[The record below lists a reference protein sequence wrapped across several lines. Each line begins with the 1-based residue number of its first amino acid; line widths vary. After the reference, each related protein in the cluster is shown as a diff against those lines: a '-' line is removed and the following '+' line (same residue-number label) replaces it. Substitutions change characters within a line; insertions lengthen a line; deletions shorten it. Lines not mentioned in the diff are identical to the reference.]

1 MLTLNTLAKLLP
13 LLLTV
18 GYIALFALARKINCW
33 PLESVLLTYL
43 GALFL
48 AFCLVFGIVTLTLIL
63 QFFHVIVPTNLGLW
77 AFGIWLIIV
86 AISLFTAA
94 KSPKVI
100 NITFDAPN
108 LKNDIKIAFVSDT
121 HFGATVGLKRA
132 ENLKQI
138 IENNK
143 PDLIVFTGDV
153 FEANS
158 KDSTPFANVLKDIL
172 PNKKFGVLGNHEYY
186 LGLDNTRKSFDKAGI
201 TLLENK
207 SNTAEN
213 INIIG
218 INDIKTAHISKQ
230 EFENILKHEI
240 KPNNFNL
247 LLTHTPIYFEEA
259 SKNGVNLMLSG
270 HNHNG
275 QIWPFNFLVHL
286 TNRYLYG
293 HFKSGQANLFVT
305 SGTFFWGPP
314 MRFLTNNEIV
324 FITLKGEK

>member
-1 MLTLNTLAKLLP
+1 MLTLNTLAKCLP
-13 LLLTV
+13 LLLTT
-18 GYIALFALARKINCW
+18 GYIALYILARKINYW

-48 AFCLVFGIVTLTLIL
+48 AFCLVFGIVAITLLLDIFKISLPNTLGFWVL
-63 QFFHVIVPTNLGLW
+63 
-77 AFGIWLIIV
+77 GIWLIIV
-86 AISLFTAA
+86 MISLFTAA
-94 KSPKVI
+94 KTPKI
-100 NITFDAPN
+100 TDITFDAAN
-108 LKNDIKIAFVSDT
+108 LKNNIKIAFVSDT
-121 HFGATVGLKRA
+121 HFGATVGIKRA
-132 ENLKQI
+132 EDLKQI

-143 PDLIVFTGDV
+143 PDLIIFTGDV

-158 KDSTPFANVLKDIL
+158 KDSIPFANVLKDIL

-186 LGLDNTRKSFDKAGI
+186 IGLDNTRESFKNAGI
-201 TLLENK
+201 TLLENR
-207 SNTAEN
+207 SDNAEN

-218 INDIKTAHISKQ
+218 INDIRTAHISKQ
-230 EFENILKHEI
+230 EFENILKQEI

-247 LLTHTPIYFEEA
+247 LLTHTPMYFEEA
-259 SKNGVNLMLSG
+259 AKAGVNLMLSG
-270 HNHNG
+270 HNHGG
-275 QIWPFNFLVHL
+275 QIWPFNFLVRL
-286 TNRYLYG
+286 SNRYLYG